1 MAKKK
6 AKKQEKRIVKA
17 AARVKPKPKLP
28 AKPAKKPAS
37 APRVRRSSWLDE
49 KAQMPV
55 IEQYA
60 RQLGSFIDATADGVI
75 EDSELQTQEALLVQL
90 MKEIE
95 PKLDDGLHAKV
106 TRLLCE
112 LTAYDIMQLLHAMQK
127 NRPQSVFRG

>member
-6 AKKQEKRIVKA
+6 AKKQEKRVVKSA
-17 AARVKPKPKLP
+17 SRVKPKPKLP
-28 AKPAKKPAS
+28 AKPARKPAS
-37 APRVRRSSWLDE
+37 APRGRRSSWLDE
-49 KAQMPV
+49 KSQMPV
-55 IEQYA
+55 IDQYA

-112 LTAYDIMQLLHAMQK
+112 LT
-127 NRPQSVFRG
+127 